1 MEECRDK
8 RGKLDTDKVYLKFI
22 DAFILS
28 IYTAKILY
36 GYGIQGAA
44 DPDAAAKAKAEEL
57 IKKLDGIKKSYESK
71 GQSLN
76 EECAIVSGGK
86 VLTEDRKLTKEEIDK
101 SVRRVSRIVKI
112 GMFMNRYP
120 AELSGGQQQRVAIAR
135 TLAPEPAVL
144 FMDEPLSNLTRSS
157 VSR

>member
-1 MEECRDK
+1 MPRK

-36 GYGIQGAA
+36 GYGIQDAA

-57 IKKLDGIKKSYESK
+57 TKKLDGIKKSYESK

-76 EECAIVSGGK
+76 EEYAIVSGGK
-86 VLTEDRKLTKEEIDK
+86 VLTEDRKLTKEEIVK

-112 GMFMNRYP
+112 GH
-120 AELSGGQQQRVAIAR
+120 VH
-135 TLAPEPAVL
+135 
-144 FMDEPLSNLTRSS
+144 EPLPGRALRRSAAACCHRENPGTGTGS
-157 VSR
+157 SLHG